1 MVFNNINHIDEKPKA
16 QAIAR
21 VPWRAAKKRRKTFL
35 QSTQYYTTDIAQ
47 YEHINYTVQWLS
59 SSIVLLYILAIKW
72 VLKIANS
79 VLFLTLN
86 LLVLVLLGS
95 GLLGSA
101 LHGTDLLS
109 SGLLGYV
116 LLGSGH
122 LTPQLRS
129 LFSAHFLDLLDLGIF
144 FLDVSSYLDFLIQD
158 FLGWIGTT

>member
-1 MVFNNINHIDEKPKA
+1 MVFNNINHIDEKSKA

-59 SSIVLLYILAIKW
+59 SSIVLLYILTIKW

-86 LLVLVLLGS
+86 LLVSVLLGS
-95 GLLGSA
+95 GLLG
-101 LHGTDLLS
+101 TYLLN

-116 LLGSGH
+116 VLESDH
-122 LTPQLRS
+122 LTPQLS
-129 LFSAHFLDLLDLGIF
+129 SAR
-144 FLDVSSYLDFLIQD
+144 VP
-158 FLGWIGTT
+158 FLGTVFLN

>member
-1 MVFNNINHIDEKPKA
+1 MVFNNINHIDEKSKA

-86 LLVLVLLGS
+86 LLVSVLLGS
-95 GLLGSA
+95 GLLG
-101 LHGTDLLS
+101 TYLLN
-109 SGLLGYV
+109 SGLLE
-116 LLGSGH
+116 SDH
-122 LTPQLRS
+122 LTPQLS
-129 LFSAHFLDLLDLGIF
+129 SARGP
-144 FLDVSSYLDFLIQD
+144 
-158 FLGWIGTT
+158 FLGTVFLN

>member
-1 MVFNNINHIDEKPKA
+1 MVFNNINHIDEKSKA

-86 LLVLVLLGS
+86 LLVSVLLGS
-95 GLLGSA
+95 DLLG
-101 LHGTDLLS
+101 TYLLN

-116 LLGSGH
+116 VLESDH
-122 LTPQLRS
+122 LTPQLS
-129 LFSAHFLDLLDLGIF
+129 SAR
-144 FLDVSSYLDFLIQD
+144 VP
-158 FLGWIGTT
+158 FLGTVFLN

>member
-1 MVFNNINHIDEKPKA
+1 MVFNNINHIDEKSKA

-86 LLVLVLLGS
+86 LLVSVLLGS
-95 GLLGSA
+95 GLLG
-101 LHGTDLLS
+101 TYLLN

-116 LLGSGH
+116 VLGSDH
-122 LTPQLRS
+122 LTPQLS
-129 LFSAHFLDLLDLGIF
+129 SAR
-144 FLDVSSYLDFLIQD
+144 VP
-158 FLGWIGTT
+158 FLGTVFLN

>member
-1 MVFNNINHIDEKPKA
+1 MVFNNIKHIDEKSKA

-86 LLVLVLLGS
+86 LLVSVLLGS
-95 GLLGSA
+95 GLLG
-101 LHGTDLLS
+101 TYLLN

-116 LLGSGH
+116 VLESDH
-122 LTPQLRS
+122 LTPQLS
-129 LFSAHFLDLLDLGIF
+129 SAR
-144 FLDVSSYLDFLIQD
+144 VP
-158 FLGWIGTT
+158 FLGTVFLN

>member
-1 MVFNNINHIDEKPKA
+1 MVFNNINHIDEKSKA

-86 LLVLVLLGS
+86 LLVSVLLGS
-95 GLLGSA
+95 GLLG
-101 LHGTDLLS
+101 TYLLN
-109 SGLLGYV
+109 SGLLE
-116 LLGSGH
+116 SDH
-122 LTPQLRS
+122 LTPQLS
-129 LFSAHFLDLLDLGIF
+129 SAR
-144 FLDVSSYLDFLIQD
+144 VP
-158 FLGWIGTT
+158 FLGTVFLN

>member
-1 MVFNNINHIDEKPKA
+1 MVFNNINHIDEKSKA

-86 LLVLVLLGS
+86 LLVSVLLGS
-95 GLLGSA
+95 GLLG
-101 LHGTDLLS
+101 TYLLN

-116 LLGSGH
+116 VLESDH
-122 LTPQLRS
+122 LTPQLS
-129 LFSAHFLDLLDLGIF
+129 SAR
-144 FLDVSSYLDFLIQD
+144 VP
-158 FLGWIGTT
+158 FLGTVFLN

>member
-1 MVFNNINHIDEKPKA
+1 M
-16 QAIAR
+16 
-21 VPWRAAKKRRKTFL
+21 
-35 QSTQYYTTDIAQ
+35 
-47 YEHINYTVQWLS
+47 
-59 SSIVLLYILAIKW
+59 AIKW

>member
-1 MVFNNINHIDEKPKA
+1 MVFNNINHIDEKSKA

-86 LLVLVLLGS
+86 LLVSVLLGS
-95 GLLGSA
+95 GLLG
-101 LHGTDLLS
+101 TYLLN

-116 LLGSGH
+116 VLESDH
-122 LTPQLRS
+122 LTPQLS
-129 LFSAHFLDLLDLGIF
+129 SAR
-144 FLDVSSYLDFLIQD
+144 VP
-158 FLGWIGTT
+158 FLGTIFLN

>member
-1 MVFNNINHIDEKPKA
+1 MVFNNINHIDEKSKA

-86 LLVLVLLGS
+86 LLVSVLLGS
-95 GLLGSA
+95 GLLG
-101 LHGTDLLS
+101 TYLLN

-116 LLGSGH
+116 VLELDH
-122 LTPQLRS
+122 LTPQLS
-129 LFSAHFLDLLDLGIF
+129 SAR
-144 FLDVSSYLDFLIQD
+144 VP
-158 FLGWIGTT
+158 FLGTVFLN